1 MPKVKNSGYTEKF
14 RTEVLDSS
22 MKAFKTMLEDDKNGV
37 KPLYRDRQWNKEE
50 RALKKSQRKNSWW
63 NSKWSKIQYKNVLFV
78 TPTPGGVLLKQLQM
92 REAEL
97 NKNSNDRTKMVEK
110 GGLKI
115 KNILC
120 SKNPFKKTNCEQK
133 MCPLCFNS
141 EFVVVSDEE
150 PKVSCNT
157 NNVGYKWQCVTCQE
171 NNVVKVYE
179 GETARSAR
187 LRGAEHLS

>member
-1 MPKVKNSGYTEKF
+1 MTGQK
-14 RTEVLDSS
+14 
-22 MKAFKTMLEDDKNGV
+22 
-37 KPLYRDRQWNKEE
+37 
-50 RALKKSQRKNSWW
+50 WW
-63 NSKWSKIQYKNVLFV
+63 K
-78 TPTPGGVLLKQLQM
+78 
-92 REAEL
+92 
-97 NKNSNDRTKMVEK
+97 K

-171 NNVVKVYE
+171 NNLVKVYE
-179 GETARSAR
+179 GETGRSAR
-187 LRGAEHLS
+187 LRGAEHLSQLKLKSKVSVLYKHKVAAHPYEQVKFKMEITSRQANEAVHICRRPAKSKFNHPARQVTKSIFFVKIFKCKSKYKGKSH